1 MMGRRGPPPMMRPMM
16 GRPPPP
22 GYRPP
27 FDPSFPPP
35 PNMVAP
41 PPPMGMGPP
50 PGMGGPPPPSFQN
63 GGEAFGGRPPMM
75 PPPGFGMGPPP
86 PQQQGA
92 PPPMGGA
99 PPMSAPPPLAPPPGM
114 PASMLSAATPAPQQ
128 QAPPPG
134 LDLSGE
140 IWVETKNAQGKA
152 YYYNARTRESAWNKP
167 EGPGIKVLSQEQ
179 IESMAAAAG
188 VAPGGG
194 GVPSAGP
201 TPAAAATPLTSAA
214 SAATPVLSSSSS
226 SLAPPKVQP
235 SVVGGG
241 TEGVLQDKP
250 PTAAPMQQA
259 VATAV
264 VVPSTVAPVAP
275 LGSEARQEPPKGV
288 PPPNPLAA
296 LVPPSFSL
304 PPPFGLPPPPFGMPP
319 GVMPPGFPNLGLP
332 PPAFGPPLG
341 LPPFVA
347 PVPAAGVLAD
357 MRTVPAPTTAASP
370 LVTPVAAPVAA
381 SAPVA
386 APPVAAPPVSATPVV
401 DAELRER
408 ASQWT
413 EHKTTDGKSYY
424 HNTRTQQSTWDR
436 PQALVDLDKALA
448 AASAPGASD
457 GKVEP
462 AKPGADSANSQS
474 AEAAAANSEPMQ
486 VDKPAATKATEG
498 GQAPVK
504 RTPAK
509 PQDKTKPV
517 SSTPVP
523 GTPWCVV
530 WTGDGRVFFFNP
542 STRTSVWERPPELK
556 KRADVDKMVQTPP
569 VQPEAKD
576 AATKDGEPPA
586 KKTRVEEEEEEEETP
601 NGAAA
606 PEAKAAA
613 AEEEPAAPRAAQGK
627 ESAMEA
633 ELRAAKERAT
643 IPLEV
648 RMQRFRDMLVEK
660 EVSAFSTW
668 EKELHKIV
676 FDSRYLLLTSK
687 ERKQVFEKYVKE
699 RAEEERR
706 EKRNKMRERKDHFQ
720 QLLESAGLSS
730 KSTFSDFAQKYGKD
744 ERFKN
749 IEKMRERESMFN
761 DYIQELRKL
770 EREERLNQR
779 EKMKKDFLELLQEQK
794 NLDKHS
800 RWSDVKK
807 SMAEDARY
815 RAVDSSSQ
823 REEWFKEYVAKL
835 ASTQHGHEGEEES
848 AREREKQERIEAS
861 LREREKEVQRTLST
875 HLRERDKERE
885 QHKHDEAVQHFN
897 ALLTDLV
904 RNPDASW
911 REAKRTLRKDHRWDL
926 VEPLEREEREK
937 LFTEHLEQ
945 LQRKKKDKYRDLLDE
960 TTAITLSST
969 WKEVKKI
976 IREDPR
982 YSKFSSSERKCEKE
996 FKEYL
1001 KDKMAAAKSD
1011 FRELL
1016 KETKTI
1022 TYKSKKQIEESEQH
1036 LLDIQKILEKDKRY
1050 LVLGCI
1056 PDERRKL
1063 LMAYVEDLDRRGPP
1077 PPPTASEPTRRSNK

>member
-1 MMGRRGPPPMMRPMM
+1 
-16 GRPPPP
+16 
-22 GYRPP
+22 
-27 FDPSFPPP
+27 
-35 PNMVAP
+35 
-41 PPPMGMGPP
+41 MGMGPP
-50 PGMGGPPPPSFQN
+50 PGMGGPLQGGPMQGGPPPPNFQN

-86 PQQQGA
+86 PQQQGG
-92 PPPMGGA
+92 PPPMGA
-99 PPMSAPPPLAPPPGM
+99 PMSAPPPLVPPPGM
-114 PASMLSAATPAPQQ
+114 PASMLSAATAPPQQ
-128 QAPPPG
+128 AAAPPPG

-188 VAPGGG
+188 VAPGG
-194 GVPSAGP
+194 VPSVS
-201 TPAAAATPLTSAA
+201 TPAATTAAALTSAP
-214 SAATPVLSSSSS
+214 STVSPVVTNSSMV
-226 SLAPPKVQP
+226 PKVQP
-235 SVVGGG
+235 SVAGGSA
-241 TEGVLQDKP
+241 EGGQLDKP
-250 PTAAPMQQA
+250 PPTTGMQGVVPPA
-259 VATAV
+259 VT
-264 VVPSTVAPVAP
+264 VPSTVAPPVTP
-275 LGSEARQEPPKGV
+275 LGGSSEARQEPPKGV

-296 LVPPSFSL
+296 LVPPSLAVPSPTFSL

-341 LPPFVA
+341 LPPFVT
-347 PVPAAGVLAD
+347 PVPAPSVLAD
-357 MRTVPAPTTAASP
+357 LRTVTAPSAASSAGVAPTAPS
-370 LVTPVAAPVAA
+370 AAPTAVAPA
-381 SAPVA
+381 A
-386 APPVAAPPVSATPVV
+386 APPAAVSAV

-408 ASQWT
+408 AAQWT

-436 PQALVDLDKALA
+436 PQALIDLDKALA
-448 AASAPGASD
+448 AAATTGASD
-457 GKVEP
+457 GKVDT
-462 AKPGADSANSQS
+462 AKPAADSANSQS
-474 AEAAAANSEPMQ
+474 APAEVATNAEPMQ

-576 AATKDGEPPA
+576 AVTKDGEPPA
-586 KKTRVEEEEEEEETP
+586 KKTRVEEEAEEETP
-601 NGAAA
+601 NGAA
-606 PEAKAAA
+606 PEAKVAT
-613 AEEEPAAPRAAQGK
+613 EEPAAPRVQGK

-779 EKMKKDFLELLQEQK
+779 EKMKKDFLELLKEQK

-807 SMAEDARY
+807 SLAEDARY

-823 REEWFKEYVAKL
+823 REEWFKEHVSKL
-835 ASTQHGHEGEEES
+835 ASTQQQSEGEEES

-926 VEPLEREEREK
+926 VESLEREEREK

-960 TTAITLSST
+960 TSSITLSST

-1036 LLDIQKILEKDKRY
+1036 LLDIQKVLEKDKRY
-1050 LVLGCI
+1050 LVLSCI

>member
-1 MMGRRGPPPMMRPMM
+1 MGDSNFEMGDGDGPNDVGKGGFMHRNRGTDGFPPRGPPSFGPRGPPPRFRGPPPGMMGRRGPPPMMRPMM

-194 GVPSAGP
+194 GVPSA
-201 TPAAAATPLTSAA
+201 
-214 SAATPVLSSSSS
+214 
-226 SLAPPKVQP
+226 
-235 SVVGGG
+235 
-241 TEGVLQDKP
+241 
-250 PTAAPMQQA
+250 
-259 VATAV
+259 
-264 VVPSTVAPVAP
+264 VAPVAP

-569 VQPEAKD
+569 VQPEAK
-576 AATKDGEPPA
+576 GEPSHS
-586 KKTRVEEEEEEEETP
+586 V
-601 NGAAA
+601 
-606 PEAKAAA
+606 
-613 AEEEPAAPRAAQGK
+613 
-627 ESAMEA
+627 
-633 ELRAAKERAT
+633 
-643 IPLEV
+643 
-648 RMQRFRDMLVEK
+648 
-660 EVSAFSTW
+660 
-668 EKELHKIV
+668 HKV
-676 FDSRYLLLTSK
+676 
-687 ERKQVFEKYVKE
+687 
-699 RAEEERR
+699 A
-706 EKRNKMRERKDHFQ
+706 
-720 QLLESAGLSS
+720 LS
-730 KSTFSDFAQKYGKD
+730 
-744 ERFKN
+744 
-749 IEKMRERESMFN
+749 
-761 DYIQELRKL
+761 
-770 EREERLNQR
+770 
-779 EKMKKDFLELLQEQK
+779 
-794 NLDKHS
+794 
-800 RWSDVKK
+800 
-807 SMAEDARY
+807 
-815 RAVDSSSQ
+815 
-823 REEWFKEYVAKL
+823 
-835 ASTQHGHEGEEES
+835 
-848 AREREKQERIEAS
+848 
-861 LREREKEVQRTLST
+861 
-875 HLRERDKERE
+875 
-885 QHKHDEAVQHFN
+885 
-897 ALLTDLV
+897 
-904 RNPDASW
+904 
-911 REAKRTLRKDHRWDL
+911 
-926 VEPLEREEREK
+926 
-937 LFTEHLEQ
+937 
-945 LQRKKKDKYRDLLDE
+945 
-960 TTAITLSST
+960 
-969 WKEVKKI
+969 
-976 IREDPR
+976 
-982 YSKFSSSERKCEKE
+982 
-996 FKEYL
+996 
-1001 KDKMAAAKSD
+1001 
-1011 FRELL
+1011 
-1016 KETKTI
+1016 
-1022 TYKSKKQIEESEQH
+1022 
-1036 LLDIQKILEKDKRY
+1036 
-1050 LVLGCI
+1050 
-1056 PDERRKL
+1056 
-1063 LMAYVEDLDRRGPP
+1063 
-1077 PPPTASEPTRRSNK
+1077 